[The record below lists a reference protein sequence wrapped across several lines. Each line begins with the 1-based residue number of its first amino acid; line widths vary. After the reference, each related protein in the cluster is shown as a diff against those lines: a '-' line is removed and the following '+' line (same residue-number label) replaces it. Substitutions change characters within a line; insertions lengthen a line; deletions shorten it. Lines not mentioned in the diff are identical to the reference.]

1 MEAWEI
7 TLLVIGIIFGTAFLF
22 AATDAIF
29 ILTFRKIFMKHNAAL
44 GLMLHVKYDNTKKL
58 IDCLN
63 KNKVEIPT
71 RYYEVANR
79 IQTESFNNQELPAC
93 LEARNDLTYLRNEL
107 VMLTNSSEALSKNL
121 ELKRAKDAIVEMDA
135 NYRTLVA
142 MYNADVLGYNYWIN
156 FLPAK
161 YIKYIFKLKEKQM
174 IS

>member
-1 MEAWEI
+1 MEAWQI
-7 TLLVIGIIFGTAFLF
+7 VLLVFGIIFGLALLL
-22 AATDAIF
+22 ALTDAIF
-29 ILTFRKIFMKHNAAL
+29 ILSFRGIFKKHNAAL

-58 IDCLN
+58 VDCLH
-63 KNKVEIPT
+63 KNKVEVPQKYID
-71 RYYEVANR
+71 VINR

-161 YIKYIFKLKEKQM
+161 YIKYIFKLKEKQI

>member
-7 TLLVIGIIFGTAFLF
+7 TLLVIGIVFGTALLF
-22 AATDAIF
+22 IAVDVIF
-29 ILTFRKIFMKHNAAL
+29 IFMFNRIFKKHNAAL
-44 GLMLHVKYDNTKKL
+44 GLMLHVKYDNMKKL

-63 KNKVEIPT
+63 KNKVDVPY
-71 RYYEVANR
+71 RYIEVINR
-79 IQTESFNNQELPAC
+79 IQTESFMNQELPAC

-107 VMLTNSSEALSKNL
+107 VLLTNSTENLSKNL
-121 ELKRAKDAIVEMDA
+121 ELKRAKDAIIEMDA

-156 FLPAK
+156 FLPTK
-161 YIKYIFKLKEKQM
+161 YIKYIFKLKEKQI

>member
-7 TLLVIGIIFGTAFLF
+7 TLLVIGIVFGIAILF
-22 AATDAIF
+22 IAVDVIF
-29 ILTFRKIFMKHNAAL
+29 ILMFNRIFKKHNAAL
-44 GLMLHVKYDNTKKL
+44 GLMLHVKYDNMKKL

-63 KNKVEIPT
+63 KNKVDVPY
-71 RYYEVANR
+71 RYIEVINR
-79 IQTESFNNQELPAC
+79 IQTESFMNQELPSC

-107 VMLTNSSEALSKNL
+107 VLLTNSTENLSKNL
-121 ELKRAKDAIVEMDA
+121 ELKRAKDAIIEMDA

-156 FLPAK
+156 FLPTK
-161 YIKYIFKLKEKQM
+161 YIKYIFKLKEKQI